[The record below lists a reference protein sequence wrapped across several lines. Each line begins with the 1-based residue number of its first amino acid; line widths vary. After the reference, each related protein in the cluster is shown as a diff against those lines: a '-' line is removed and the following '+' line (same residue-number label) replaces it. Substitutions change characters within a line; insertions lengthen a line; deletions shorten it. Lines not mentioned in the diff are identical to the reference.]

1 MLGKIKGRRRRG
13 QERMRRLDGIIDSMG
28 MGLGGLQETV
38 KDMEAWCAA
47 VVESDMGWQRVRHDL
62 AAEQQQCA
70 RAESHQSCPT
80 LRDSMDIARQAPL
93 SMGFSRH
100 EYWSG
105 VPFPP
110 PGDLPNPG
118 MEPRSATLQAHSLR
132 SEPPGK
138 PPEKSP

>member
-13 QERMRRLDGIIDSMG
+13 QERMRRLDGIIDSMD

-38 KDMEAWCAA
+38 KDTEAWCAA
-47 VVESDMGWQRVRHDL
+47 VVESDMGSQRVGHDL

-70 RAESHQSCPT
+70 HAESHQSCPT
-80 LRDSMDIARQAPL
+80 LCDPMDIARQAPL

-118 MEPRSATLQAHSLR
+118 MEPRSAALQADSLR